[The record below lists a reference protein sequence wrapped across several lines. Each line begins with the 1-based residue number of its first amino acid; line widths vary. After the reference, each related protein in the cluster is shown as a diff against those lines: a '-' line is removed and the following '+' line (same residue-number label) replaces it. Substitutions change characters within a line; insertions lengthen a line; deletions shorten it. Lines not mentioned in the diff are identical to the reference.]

1 MLEIAIM
8 NKNNI
13 SKLADIL
20 KKDTYVEF
28 NYNNLFYEI
37 FESANGGY
45 MVNLY
50 SSNEK
55 DEDGCFLDENIID
68 GGLCTGSASDAVWFM
83 VWKEELKMD
92 TNFEEI
98 IPQKV
103 LFSIKEISDLGIIK
117 SDMCKKLIYNRK
129 IEVVKLGTKNFIAR
143 AEVIRY
149 LKSRTISALN
159 FIDIQKLSA

>member
-28 NYNNLFYEI
+28 AYNNLFYEI
-37 FESANGGY
+37 FESENGGY

-55 DEDGCFLDENIID
+55 DEDGCFLEENIVD
-68 GGLCTGSASDAVWFM
+68 GGLCIGLARNAVCC
-83 VWKEELKMD
+83 L
-92 TNFEEI
+92 
-98 IPQKV
+98 
-103 LFSIKEISDLGIIK
+103 L
-117 SDMCKKLIYNRK
+117 
-129 IEVVKLGTKNFIAR
+129 
-143 AEVIRY
+143 
-149 LKSRTISALN
+149 
-159 FIDIQKLSA
+159 

>member
-1 MLEIAIM
+1 MLEIGIM

-45 MVNLY
+45 MINLY

-68 GGLCTGSASDAVWFM
+68 CGLCTGSASDAVWFM
-83 VWKEELKMD
+83 V
-92 TNFEEI
+92 
-98 IPQKV
+98 
-103 LFSIKEISDLGIIK
+103 
-117 SDMCKKLIYNRK
+117 
-129 IEVVKLGTKNFIAR
+129 
-143 AEVIRY
+143 
-149 LKSRTISALN
+149 
-159 FIDIQKLSA
+159 

>member
-1 MLEIAIM
+1 MLEIGIM

-28 NYNNLFYEI
+28 DYNNLFYEI

-55 DEDGCFLDENIID
+55 DEDGEYLEDNIVE
-68 GGLCTGSASDAVWFM
+68 GGLCTGSASDAVWFL
-83 VWKEELKMD
+83 V
-92 TNFEEI
+92 
-98 IPQKV
+98 
-103 LFSIKEISDLGIIK
+103 
-117 SDMCKKLIYNRK
+117 
-129 IEVVKLGTKNFIAR
+129 
-143 AEVIRY
+143 
-149 LKSRTISALN
+149 
-159 FIDIQKLSA
+159 

>member
-1 MLEIAIM
+1 MLEIGIM

-28 NYNNLFYEI
+28 TYNNLFYEI
-37 FESANGGY
+37 FESANGGF

-55 DEDGCFLDENIID
+55 DEDGEYLEDNIVD

-83 VWKEELKMD
+83 V
-92 TNFEEI
+92 
-98 IPQKV
+98 
-103 LFSIKEISDLGIIK
+103 
-117 SDMCKKLIYNRK
+117 
-129 IEVVKLGTKNFIAR
+129 
-143 AEVIRY
+143 
-149 LKSRTISALN
+149 
-159 FIDIQKLSA
+159 

>member
-1 MLEIAIM
+1 MLEIGIM

-28 NYNNLFYEI
+28 AYNNLFYEI

-55 DEDGCFLDENIID
+55 DEDGEYLEDNIVD

-83 VWKEELKMD
+83 V
-92 TNFEEI
+92 
-98 IPQKV
+98 
-103 LFSIKEISDLGIIK
+103 
-117 SDMCKKLIYNRK
+117 
-129 IEVVKLGTKNFIAR
+129 
-143 AEVIRY
+143 
-149 LKSRTISALN
+149 
-159 FIDIQKLSA
+159 